1 MGCSV
6 RKQYL
11 IDQLSSAS
19 YSTFVVVVVVEV
31 LLGMLKLL
39 VHTYVDRLLVDNQAC
54 HKVSPSQASLALQLY
69 WSC

>member
-1 MGCSV
+1 MQHTKTV
-6 RKQYL
+6 IYL

-19 YSTFVVVVVVEV
+19 YSTLVVVEV